1 MSNNKFKILI
11 IEDEANICSFIQTL
25 LETNGYQALVA
36 QTCVMGMTMFISYN
50 PDLVILDLGLPDRD
64 GLDAIRS
71 IRQKYLTPII
81 VLSARTTEQ
90 DKIEALDLG
99 ANDYITKPFGTGE
112 LLARVR
118 AALRVNRYGGGSL
131 PGGVFS
137 AQGLTINYERRK
149 VFVDGQEV
157 RLTQTEYNI
166 VAFSVRARRARDDL
180 CGHRPGHLGRH
191 GRQQHQEAA
200 GEYGQYPQKAGQ
212 PPGQQYLHPQRAWRG
227 LSDDRRRRKAHGIC
241 GGDEMTLALSLFVL
255 FYILMLLGKLGVY
268 DFTLADAAR
277 AVDFNV
283 LLMMAGMMGTVF
295 LFIQSK
301 MPARLAE
308 ELIAHVPDVRWAVS
322 VLALLA
328 GFISAFVDNVATVLM
343 VAPVGLAI
351 ARRLKLS
358 PVPVLIA
365 IAVSSNLQ
373 GAATLV
379 GDTTSILLGGFA
391 GMNFFDFFWMEG
403 RPGIFWSVELGALA
417 SLGVLFWLFRDQRQP
432 VHVTVETEVEDDVPT
447 ALLLLTV
454 GLLIAASFL
463 PEPSGGVLHLL
474 YTLRSGLVC
483 MGLCLF
489 GAARACWRSRSLKPL
504 AETFRALDYDTLLLL
519 FSLFILL
526 EGVSRAGV
534 IDAAAQLFHSAAG
547 DEPLH
552 LYLLLVAA
560 SVGLSAFIDNIPYVA
575 AMLPVVQG
583 VAALMNGGAGI
594 EPELFYFGLL
604 TGATLGGN
612 LTPIGASA
620 NIAAIGILR
629 KNGETVRTRD
639 FLRIGVPFTLA
650 AVLVGAGSL
659 WLFWGI

>member
-1 MSNNKFKILI
+1 MILALI
-11 IEDEANICSFIQTL
+11 LFAVTYVLMLRLQQYRPWVALCSAVLF
-25 LETNGYQALVA
+25 
-36 QTCVMGMTMFISYN
+36 
-50 PDLVILDLGLPDRD
+50 
-64 GLDAIRS
+64 
-71 IRQKYLTPII
+71 I
-81 VLSARTTEQ
+81 VLG
-90 DKIEALDLG
+90 EAGVYEFSL
-99 ANDYITKPFGTGE
+99 
-112 LLARVR
+112 R
-118 AALRVNRYGGGSL
+118 AAL
-131 PGGVFS
+131 
-137 AQGLTINYERRK
+137 Q
-149 VFVDGQEV
+149 
-157 RLTQTEYNI
+157 
-166 VAFSVRARRARDDL
+166 
-180 CGHRPGHLGRH
+180 
-191 GRQQHQEAA
+191 
-200 GEYGQYPQKAGQ
+200 
-212 PPGQQYLHPQRAWRG
+212 
-227 LSDDRRRRKAHGIC
+227 
-241 GGDEMTLALSLFVL
+241 
-255 FYILMLLGKLGVY
+255 
-268 DFTLADAAR
+268 
-277 AVDFNV
+277 AVDYNV
-283 LLMMAGMMGTVF
+283 LLMMAGTMGTVA
-295 LFIQSK
+295 LFIESK

-308 ELIAHVPDVRWAVS
+308 MLIVRVPDVKWAVCM
-322 VLALLA
+322 LALFA
-328 GFISAFVDNVATVLM
+328 GVISAFVDNVATVLM

-351 ARRLKLS
+351 ARKLKIS

-379 GDTTSILLGGFA
+379 GDTTSILLGSFA
-391 GMNFFDFFWMEG
+391 DMNFFDFFWMRG
-403 RPGIFWSVELGALA
+403 RPGIFWGVELGALA
-417 SLGVLFWLFRDQRQP
+417 SLAMLLWLFRRETQP
-432 VHVTVETEVEDDVPT
+432 VCAKVETEVEDDVPA
-447 ALLLLTV
+447 ALMLLTV

-489 GAARACWRSRSLKPL
+489 GAARACWRSRSLRPL

-629 KNGETVRTRD
+629 KNGERVRTSD

-659 WLFWGI
+659 WLFWGV

>member
-1 MSNNKFKILI
+1 M
-11 IEDEANICSFIQTL
+11 
-25 LETNGYQALVA
+25 
-36 QTCVMGMTMFISYN
+36 
-50 PDLVILDLGLPDRD
+50 
-64 GLDAIRS
+64 
-71 IRQKYLTPII
+71 
-81 VLSARTTEQ
+81 
-90 DKIEALDLG
+90 
-99 ANDYITKPFGTGE
+99 
-112 LLARVR
+112 
-118 AALRVNRYGGGSL
+118 
-131 PGGVFS
+131 
-137 AQGLTINYERRK
+137 
-149 VFVDGQEV
+149 
-157 RLTQTEYNI
+157 
-166 VAFSVRARRARDDL
+166 
-180 CGHRPGHLGRH
+180 
-191 GRQQHQEAA
+191 
-200 GEYGQYPQKAGQ
+200 
-212 PPGQQYLHPQRAWRG
+212 
-227 LSDDRRRRKAHGIC
+227 
-241 GGDEMTLALSLFVL
+241 
-255 FYILMLLGKLGVY
+255 Y

-504 AETFRALDYDTLLLL
+504 GETFRALDYDTLLLL

-547 DEPLH
+547 DEPLSS
-552 LYLLLVAA
+552 LSAA
-560 SVGLSAFIDNIPYVA
+560 GGCVRWAVAFIDNHPYVA